1 LTSLVYRKDNMED
14 NTYIDDIMIDEY
26 LDTFPSVW
34 EEVIIISIDDLIES
48 RLR

>member
-1 LTSLVYRKDNMED
+1 MED

-26 LDTFPSVW
+26 LDTFPEVW